1 MLRPFAT
8 RTRRAHAVA
17 AILLTQRLI
26 YAVALRWTALVGGV
40 VATWLIA
47 VVLAPMLEARSATGW
62 ARIIY
67 AINSPFCHQRD
78 DRSFHIM
85 GEKMACCERC
95 AAIYSGLLIFALGYR
110 RLRQHFGRFSWT
122 GFVAACFPAGLDALS
137 QAVGLREST
146 PILRV
151 LTGGLLGIGVGWLLL
166 PYLDNGFAD
175 IRAQLERR
183 FARLAAEGRTHPL
196 PDTTPASMS

>member
-1 MLRPFAT
+1 MLRHVST
-8 RTRRAHAVA
+8 RTRSALLVA
-17 AILLTQRLI
+17 AILMIQRLI
-26 YAVALRWTALVGGV
+26 YSVARRWTVMVGGLV
-40 VATWLIA
+40 TAWLGAAFVAPL
-47 VVLAPMLEARSATGW
+47 LEARAAPGW
-62 ARIIY
+62 ASVIY

-78 DRSFHIM
+78 DRSFYIV

-95 AAIYSGLLIFALGYR
+95 AAIYAGLLVFALCYG
-110 RLRQHFGRFSWT
+110 RLRRQFSVFPWT
-122 GFVAACFPAGLDALS
+122 GFVAACIPAGLDALS

-151 LTGGLLGIGVGWLLL
+151 VTGGLLGVGVGWLLL
-166 PYLDNGFAD
+166 PYLDAGFAD

-196 PDTTPASMS
+196 PDTTPAAPG